1 MGDADLAP
9 MIYRARRDRKHMLL
23 GMVFTILGLCFGFFA
38 YWLSHHITV
47 PLRKTGYAPATL
59 CVILGL
65 YIVTQSGLRF
75 PRIEVGPEGIT
86 VRDVFT
92 KSHAEWKSLGPF
104 EVEPR
109 PFGVYFGN
117 DIVSAE
123 QLGGGRFSVGLRPF
137 DINAH
142 ALMME
147 LNKRRAAAASLGVV
161 PSPGIADQFMSS

>member
-1 MGDADLAP
+1 
-9 MIYRARRDRKHMLL
+9 
-23 GMVFTILGLCFGFFA
+23 
-38 YWLSHHITV
+38 
-47 PLRKTGYAPATL
+47 
-59 CVILGL
+59 
-65 YIVTQSGLRF
+65 
-75 PRIEVGPEGIT
+75 
-86 VRDVFT
+86 
-92 KSHAEWKSLGPF
+92 
-104 EVEPR
+104 
-109 PFGVYFGN
+109 VYFGN